1 MADKFNNPFETIDS
15 QLQSIKSE
23 LENIKNVL
31 ASKSQSEKKYYSI
44 KEAADKLQ
52 VAEIT
57 LYRGGQSGKI
67 PTKRIGSRLMVPG
80 SFVDN
85 Q

>member
-1 MADKFNNPFETIDS
+1 MATNPFETIDKT
-15 QLQSIKSE
+15 LQSIQSE

-31 ASKSQSEKKYYSI
+31 ASTSKPEKKYYSI

-80 SFVDN
+80 SFVDSK
-85 Q
+85 